1 MDLSPDRLAPLR
13 AEISLG
19 ALRHNAREILARA
32 RGAEVMAAVKADAYG
47 HGAALVARTLVGAGV
62 TRFSV
67 ANAAEGVALREAG
80 IEAPVLVMGALL
92 PHALPACVRY
102 GLDVSVTSA
111 ETADAVIAAA
121 RQHGPLAV
129 HVKVDTGM
137 RRLGLDP
144 DTVAPTLQRLGAAEN
159 VRVDGLWTHFA
170 TVGDAFVDEQTE
182 RFDALLAEL
191 AAAGVAVPPLVHLA
205 NTGGILASPGSVA
218 GRQIVRAGGALYGL
232 VAERA
237 LVGTAD
243 LRPVMRLVGH
253 VVQLKTVAAGES
265 VSYGRTWRAAGP
277 TRIATVAAGYGDGLP
292 RALSNRGRVGVGG
305 RLVPVAGRV
314 CMDLL
319 MLDLGPPNGPGA
331 GVRVGDEA
339 VLFGRGG
346 PSALDAADAADTIP
360 YDLTCG
366 LTPRVPRIAVE
377 NEADAG
383 HDAVPERRPA
393 PR

>member
-13 AEISLG
+13 ADVSLG
-19 ALRHNAREILARA
+19 ALRHNAREIRARA

-80 IEAPVLVMGALL
+80 IAEPVLVMGALL
-92 PHALPACVRY
+92 PHALPACVRH

-111 ETADAVIAAA
+111 ETADAVVAAA
-121 RQHGPLAV
+121 RAHGPLAV

-137 RRLGLDP
+137 HRLGLDP
-144 DTVAPTLQRLGAAEN
+144 DEVGAVLRRLASAEN

-182 RFDALLAEL
+182 RFDALVAGLHAE
-191 AAAGVAVPPLVHLA
+191 GMPVPPLLHLA
-205 NTGGILASPGSVA
+205 NTGGLLAAPRSVA

-232 VAERA
+232 VADRS
-237 LVGTAD
+237 LVGAAD

-253 VVQLKTVAAGES
+253 IVHLQTVAAGES
-265 VSYGRTWRAAGP
+265 VSYGRTWRASAP

-305 RLVPVAGRV
+305 RLVPIAGRV

-319 MLDLGPPNGPGA
+319 MLDLGPPDGAGA

-339 VLFGRGG
+339 ILFGPGG
-346 PSALDAADAADTIP
+346 PSALDAADAAETIP
-360 YDLTCG
+360 YALTCG

-377 NEADAG
+377 DDPGAEDARE
-383 HDAVPERRPA
+383 PTRPS
-393 PR
+393 R